1 MCVKCCKADH
11 RAVIGRSLNGCP
23 RQQLILHQ
31 YWKYCLARP
40 MDQMIVTYTWPPAH
54 HLIHCI
60 FICTI
65 GASIFVNKKYLLPK
79 CAIIIYTLLL
89 LTVLLGVKISKTS
102 EHCIFIDSSL
112 AEFRHILPLWYA
124 TQCSL
129 LLVKL
134 TLLVCLTCPT
144 PIINL
149 ASCPA

>member
-1 MCVKCCKADH
+1 MEHTKVQETVCVKCCKADH

-60 FICTI
+60 FICTL
-65 GASIFVNKKYLLPK
+65 GASIFVNENDLLPK
-79 CAIIIYTLLL
+79 CAIIILLV

-102 EHCIFIDSSL
+102 VLSSL
-112 AEFRHILPLWYA
+112 IHHW
-124 TQCSL
+124 QSL
-129 LLVKL
+129 D
-134 TLLVCLTCPT
+134 TFCLYGMQHNALCCWL
-144 PIINL
+144 N
-149 ASCPA
+149 